1 MTHIIILSVA
11 AFLTSSLS
19 AIIGMG
25 GGITLLAVMILFLPW
40 KVLIPIHGCVQ
51 LISNATRVLSFIR
64 YVNWK
69 IFSTFILACIP
80 ASYIGLKAVGQF
92 DETLVKAF
100 IGVFIL
106 YAVFLAP
113 RLKKAIARIFKNFFL
128 AGILA
133 GSISMVVGA
142 TGPLI
147 APFFINSNLEKEEII
162 ATKALCQTM
171 VHLIKVIL
179 FGALLGFSVTD
190 YSVLLACMAVGV
202 ILGTFFGK
210 WILENKVSDTL
221 FRFLYRFVLGVV
233 ALKILIYDSFYLG
246 YWILQ

>member
-1 MTHIIILSVA
+1 MTQITILSIA
-11 AFLTSSLS
+11 AFITATLS

-25 GGITLLAVMILFLPW
+25 GGITLLAIMILFLPW

-51 LISNATRVLSFIR
+51 LISNITRVISFIR
-64 YVNWK
+64 YVNWQ
-69 IFSTFILACIP
+69 IFLKFCLACVP
-80 ASYIGLKAVGQF
+80 SSYLGLLAVGQF
-92 DETLVKAF
+92 DENLVKAF
-100 IGVFIL
+100 IGLFIL

-113 RLKKAIARIFKNFFL
+113 RLRETIARIFKNFFL
-128 AGILA
+128 AGTLA

-179 FGALLGFSVTD
+179 FGAILGFSIID
-190 YSVLLACMAVGV
+190 YWELLACMSVFV
-202 ILGTFFGK
+202 ILGTLCGK
-210 WILENKVSDTL
+210 WILENKVSDRL
-221 FRFLYRFVLGVV
+221 FGILYRLVLGSV
-233 ALKILIYDSFYLG
+233 ALKILFYDSFYLG
-246 YWILQ
+246 YWIVQ